1 MMNFFLYNLNFIKEI
16 VINIFTIELF
26 SFLYFK
32 KFIWSKFHYIL
43 TLLETIHFPNKV
55 GLKMNLNRYYHP
67 YYRIWLHFFQAR
79 KSEFKFKFIL
89 NYFFLQPRSIFGRI
103 RINISLMACLVLTTI
118 VLLAAKVL
126 NQPSRIKVKVFISWT
141 KVKEK

>member
-1 MMNFFLYNLNFIKEI
+1 MNFFFFNLIFTKEI

-32 KFIWSKFHYIL
+32 KFIWSKFHSIL
-43 TLLETIHFPNKV
+43 TLWETIHFPNKV
-55 GLKMNLNRYYHP
+55 DLEMNLNRYYHR
-67 YYRIWLHFFQAR
+67 YYRIWLHFFEE
-79 KSEFKFKFIL
+79 KKIEFKVKFIL
-89 NYFFLQPRSIFGRI
+89 NYFFRQPRSIFGRM

-126 NQPSRIKVKVFISWT
+126 NQPSRTKVKIFISWT